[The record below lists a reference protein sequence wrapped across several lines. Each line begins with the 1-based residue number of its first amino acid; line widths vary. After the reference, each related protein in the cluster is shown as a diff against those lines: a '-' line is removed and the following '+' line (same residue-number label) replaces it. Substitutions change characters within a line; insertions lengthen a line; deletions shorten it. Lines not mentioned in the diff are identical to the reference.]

1 AGETPSPEMVAAAP
15 RKGTLRPRT
24 ALTLLAVGVAAFFT
38 VLAHEDRWTLIGNLD
53 LEKPPVVLEE
63 RAEEIL
69 ASLGYE
75 TKLRYRASGFQFD
88 WPLVLRLFSEHPSDT
103 FAQLDPEG
111 PAVAFFF
118 LREEADPFLPGR
130 GTRIESDLPPP
141 NPVNARRVRLDPSGR
156 LVALRIAAEPQSSK
170 PGEVDW
176 SSVFALAGLDLGAF
190 EPRVPQVPVPVQND
204 LVAAWSGTYRGSP
217 VTIYAAA
224 LGGRPVLFEI
234 LEPWDRGDLSEPFR
248 GFVTLDLWIVFFLL
262 LAAGGILAARNV
274 RLGRGD
280 RRGAGRLA
288 LFFFGASL
296 IASLTPPPGGDPL
309 VFFQNLFKRIEG
321 AASTVAV
328 VWVLYL
334 ALEPFLRRYR
344 PHAVVSWNRLL
355 AGRWKDPMVGRDLL
369 WGFVSAG
376 VFLVLWG
383 FLRGALH
390 TIPPL
395 AWRLDGAAA
404 CFRSWIS
411 WSLFIAVVIAS
422 ALLLLDLLVLRLVRR
437 QVLSTVIVAA
447 CFLAL
452 SQPGSPKATIM
463 VSLYGLGLAVVARK
477 LGFLALVSWLA
488 VQEMLML
495 WPHTLDVSSWYFENT
510 VLALVLAGFIGV
522 GGCLRAMG
530 SQRLLPAGWWPEAP
544 RRS

>member
-1 AGETPSPEMVAAAP
+1 M
-15 RKGTLRPRT
+15 
-24 ALTLLAVGVAAFFT
+24 
-38 VLAHEDRWTLIGNLD
+38 
-53 LEKPPVVLEE
+53 
-63 RAEEIL
+63 
-69 ASLGYE
+69 
-75 TKLRYRASGFQFD
+75 
-88 WPLVLRLFSEHPSDT
+88 
-103 FAQLDPEG
+103 
-111 PAVAFFF
+111 
-118 LREEADPFLPGR
+118 
-130 GTRIESDLPPP
+130 
-141 NPVNARRVRLDPSGR
+141 
-156 LVALRIAAEPQSSK
+156 
-170 PGEVDW
+170 
-176 SSVFALAGLDLGAF
+176 
-190 EPRVPQVPVPVQND
+190 
-204 LVAAWSGTYRGSP
+204 
-217 VTIYAAA
+217 
-224 LGGRPVLFEI
+224 
-234 LEPWDRGDLSEPFR
+234 
-248 GFVTLDLWIVFFLL
+248 
-262 LAAGGILAARNV
+262 
-274 RLGRGD
+274 
-280 RRGAGRLA
+280 
-288 LFFFGASL
+288 
-296 IASLTPPPGGDPL
+296 
-309 VFFQNLFKRIEG
+309 
-321 AASTVAV
+321 
-328 VWVLYL
+328 
-334 ALEPFLRRYR
+334 
-344 PHAVVSWNRLL
+344 
-355 AGRWKDPMVGRDLL
+355 
-369 WGFVSAG
+369 SAG

-530 SQRLLPAGWWPEAP
+530 SQRLLPAGWWPEAS